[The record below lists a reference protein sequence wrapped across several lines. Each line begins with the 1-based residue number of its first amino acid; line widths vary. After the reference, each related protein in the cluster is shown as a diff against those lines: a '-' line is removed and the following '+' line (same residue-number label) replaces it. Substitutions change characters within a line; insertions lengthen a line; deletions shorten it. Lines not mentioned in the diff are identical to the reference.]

1 MGDNDSNYQ
10 RNFEETIEDSDMR
23 VIGKTS
29 AQIFNPSSSTV
40 SCEDMLLEDMKSTTK
55 NKDDLKNS
63 ASSGL
68 EALLKLAQNPIKAK
82 AQQSCKQKIA
92 EQDVCTNRSAIFT
105 NKEMDFDPDK
115 LDQYP
120 VLENSDKPKVGQI
133 LAFMCLQIGPDY
145 TPQMTRYVGELKKI
159 DDNGQ
164 VLFLIIYDENEGKN
178 PSEKFEIDGRLDGL
192 LLKNRDVD
200 FVWSQLFDIRK
211 IK

>member
-1 MGDNDSNYQ
+1 
-10 RNFEETIEDSDMR
+10 
-23 VIGKTS
+23 
-29 AQIFNPSSSTV
+29 
-40 SCEDMLLEDMKSTTK
+40 MLLGDMKSTTK

-63 ASSGL
+63 AGSEL

-82 AQQSCKQKIA
+82 AQQSRQQKIA

-120 VLENSDKPKVGQI
+120 VFENSVKPKVGQI

-164 VLFLIIYDENEGKN
+164 VLFLILYDENEGKN
-178 PSEKFEIDGRLDGL
+178 PYEIDSRLDGL
-192 LLKNRDVD
+192 LLKNSDVG
-200 FVWSQLFDIRK
+200 FCLVTI
-211 IK
+211 I